1 MKDKLQI
8 QKSKTDRV
16 YKNLSVISKIPG
28 YFSCIRDQR
37 VLWLGHRIPLLTF
50 DNHGHYPF
58 RCGNILLKLN
68 ALMKT
73 MELWSKFMPFHFTDY
88 CKHRII
94 FFKKINIVKTCVR

>member
-16 YKNLSVISKIPG
+16 YKKLSVISKIPG

-37 VLWLGHRIPLLTF
+37 VLWLGHRIPLQTF

-68 ALMKT
+68 ASNENHGTLVKVYA
-73 MELWSKFMPFHFTDY
+73 LSFH
-88 CKHRII
+88 RLL
-94 FFKKINIVKTCVR
+94 

>member
-1 MKDKLQI
+1 MKDKLQT

-37 VLWLGHRIPLLTF
+37 VLWLGHRIPLLT
-50 DNHGHYPF
+50 YPF

-68 ALMKT
+68 ASNENHGTLVKVYA
-73 MELWSKFMPFHFTDY
+73 LSFH
-88 CKHRII
+88 RLL
-94 FFKKINIVKTCVR
+94 